1 MSGFKNTTKTVSG
14 HHHWGGGSI
23 GGGTGGTINRLAQG
37 GSTTPGD
44 RRDGHARGG
53 AIDKIDA
60 SPGHAEV
67 YPVEGDRMH
76 GNALTQRKESPTQE
90 LEEHGGKS
98 PLISKFKAGGPAR
111 HFHVHHHHHA
121 TGGKITTST
130 KSYRGH
136 EKKAEAFAEGGH
148 VIDSTEVPAGG
159 PDYKRG
165 GKTRPVRKNAGG
177 AMYAPGGPVARPMMG
192 NPQMGGA
199 PLGGALGQL
208 AARPRGLP
216 MRGAPPLRH
225 AMPMPGPRPMLG
237 GAPAATAATAGGGG
251 LQLHPSMPQAQM
263 SAQPVYRGP
272 LTGSAAMARGGPVG
286 ARKVAKQEVAKHE
299 RKAPPR
305 GHGVR

>member
-121 TGGKITTST
+121 KGGKITTST

-216 MRGAPPLRH
+216 MRGAPPMRH
-225 AMPMPGPRPMLG
+225 AMPMPGSRPMLG
-237 GAPAATAATAGGGG
+237 GAPAAPAGGGG

-286 ARKVAKQEVAKHE
+286 ARKVAKQEVAKHV
-299 RKAPPR
+299 RTAPPR